1 MTYSEAT
8 IFLDWIIAEYLDPRD
23 GEKAQA
29 ALNTMSDHFREM
41 VQKSYEA
48 GVKDGRA
55 MAKAEQ
61 EKNR

>member
-1 MTYSEAT
+1 MTYGQAT
-8 IFLDWIIAEYLDPRD
+8 VFLDWIIAEYLDLRD

-29 ALNTMSDHFREM
+29 ALNTISDHFREL
-41 VQKSYEA
+41 VQKSYED

-61 EKNR
+61 EGK